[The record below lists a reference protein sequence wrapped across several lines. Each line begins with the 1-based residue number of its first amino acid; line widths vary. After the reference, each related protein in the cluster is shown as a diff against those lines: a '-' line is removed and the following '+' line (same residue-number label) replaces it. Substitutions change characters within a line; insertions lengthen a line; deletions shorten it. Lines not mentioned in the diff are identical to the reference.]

1 MRHLF
6 EIALEWAVDAF
17 LILVTLFAVS
27 VPGAVNSAKGMS
39 CGAGTAQVSKA
50 P

>member
-6 EIALEWAVDAF
+6 EVVWDWAVDAF

-27 VPGAVNSAKGMS
+27 VPGAVHSAKGMS